1 MRRRAA
7 AAVLLSLLLCWT
19 VACSDPAS
27 KLPSYGIVPAFELT
41 DSLGRPF
48 DSGQLTGKIWVA
60 DFIYTHCPG
69 PCPRMTSQ
77 MHSIQK
83 KLKGD
88 PDTRLVSFTVDPDRD
103 SPPVL
108 NAFAQKFG
116 GPADDWF
123 FLTGSPDTLHR
134 LARNVFM
141 VGDLIGVMDHSTKFI
156 LVDKKRQIRGFYSTF
171 DSEGIPALLRDIE
184 LLRRSRG

>member
-1 MRRRAA
+1 MIRGA
-7 AAVLLSLLLCWT
+7 AAVILFVSLVATL
-19 VACSDPAS
+19 ACSDHTS
-27 KLPSYGIVPAFELT
+27 KLPSYGAVPEFQLT

-48 DSGQLTGKIWVA
+48 DSKQLTGKVWIA

-77 MHSIQK
+77 MHSVQT
-83 KLKGD
+83 KLKND
-88 PDTRLVSFTVDPDRD
+88 SDTRLVSFTVDPDRD

-108 NAFAQKFG
+108 NAFAEKFG
-116 GPADDWF
+116 GPAEDWF
-123 FLTGSPDTLHR
+123 FLTGPRDTLHH
-134 LARNVFM
+134 LAKDVFM

-171 DSEGIPALLRDIE
+171 DADGIPTLLHDVDA
-184 LLRRSRG
+184 LRRSQG

>member
-1 MRRRAA
+1 MIRGAA
-7 AAVLLSLLLCWT
+7 ACILFVSLIGSL
-19 VACSDPAS
+19 ACSDPAS
-27 KLPSYGIVPAFELT
+27 KLPSYGAVPHFQLT

-48 DSGQLTGKIWVA
+48 DSKQLTGKVWIA

-77 MHSIQK
+77 MHSVQK
-83 KLKGD
+83 KLKD
-88 PDTRLVSFTVDPDRD
+88 DSDTRLVSFTVDPDRD

-123 FLTGSPDTLHR
+123 FLTGSRDTLHH
-134 LARNVFM
+134 LAKDVFM

-156 LVDKKRQIRGFYSTF
+156 LVDKKRQIRGYYSTF
-171 DSEGIPALLRDIE
+171 DADGIPTLLRDVDA
-184 LLRRSRG
+184 LRRSQG

>member
-1 MRRRAA
+1 VIRST
-7 AAVLLSLLLCWT
+7 AAVLLFT
-19 VACSDPAS
+19 FVFAIIACSDRAT
-27 KLPSYGIVPAFELT
+27 KLPVYGVVPPFELT

-48 DSGQLTGKIWVA
+48 DSGQLTGKVWIA

-77 MHSIQK
+77 MHSVQK
-83 KLKGD
+83 KLKD
-88 PDTRLVSFTVDPDRD
+88 DSDTRLVSFTVDPDRD
-103 SPPVL
+103 NPTVL

-123 FLTGSPDTLHR
+123 FLTGSRDTLHH

-156 LVDKKRQIRGFYSTF
+156 LVDQKRQIRGFYSTF
-171 DSEGIPALLRDIE
+171 DADGIPTLLRDVDA
-184 LLRRSRG
+184 LRRSHG